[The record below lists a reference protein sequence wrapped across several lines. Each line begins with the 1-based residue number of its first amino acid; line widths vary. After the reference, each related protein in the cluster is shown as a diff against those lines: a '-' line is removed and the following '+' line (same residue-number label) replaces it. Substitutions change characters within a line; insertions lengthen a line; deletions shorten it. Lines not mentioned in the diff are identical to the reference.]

1 MLLKIKVVPN
11 SKEQKIE
18 KISELDYKIHLKAQ
32 PVKGKANQEL
42 IELLADY
49 FNMSKSEICIIKGKT
64 SNKKIVEI
72 TNQNL

>member
-18 KISELDYKIHLKAQ
+18 KISELDYKIHLKTQ

-49 FNMSKSEICIIKGKT
+49 FNMPKSKICIIKGQT
-64 SNKKIVEI
+64 SNKKII
-72 TNQNL
+72 DIRN